1 MNDRFIKKI
10 CINWNEI
17 EQDSYLREIPVL
29 QFEEFLTFDRN
40 VTFFAGENGSGK
52 STLKHPKGNYFL
64 RAESFYNV
72 ASKAE
77 EYRDGGAME
86 IYYARYGGKS
96 LHQQSHGESILKLI
110 QGTFMEG
117 CIRTAEDRKRVA
129 HRQKQAK
136 LLPICHSFPSVLP
149 SIPPVVIPPKT
160 PY

>member
-10 CINWNEI
+10 SINWNEI
-17 EQDSYLREIPVL
+17 EEDTYLREIPAL

-52 STLKHPKGNYFL
+52 STLLEGIAVAYGFNPEGGTKNYCFSTYNSHSELCNAIRLVKGSKRPKGNYFL

-77 EYRDGGAME
+77 EYRDGDAME

-110 QGTFMEG
+110 QGTFVENG
-117 CIRTAEDRKRVA
+117 
-129 HRQKQAK
+129 
-136 LLPICHSFPSVLP
+136 
-149 SIPPVVIPPKT
+149 
-160 PY
+160 